1 MKKKPER
8 ERAVEEPQTRRS
20 SILEEHLG
28 SFMTVEDVAEM
39 LRINK
44 STVYRMA
51 KAGRLPATRVGRQWR
66 FRLSALEAFL
76 DAGGDAAFEE
86 KSSGS
91 EEKEQE
97 QKVVNR
103 W

>member
-1 MKKKPER
+1 MKIQER
-8 ERAVEEPQTRRS
+8 SDKVAESAQS
-20 SILEEHLG
+20 SAPSREILG

-51 KAGRLPATRVGRQWR
+51 KAGRIPATRVGRQWR
-66 FRLSALEAFL
+66 FRMSALEEFL
-76 DAGGDAAFEE
+76 DAGGDIVFAEE
-86 KSSGS
+86 STA
-91 EEKEQE
+91 EENLR
-97 QKVVNR
+97 KVVNR